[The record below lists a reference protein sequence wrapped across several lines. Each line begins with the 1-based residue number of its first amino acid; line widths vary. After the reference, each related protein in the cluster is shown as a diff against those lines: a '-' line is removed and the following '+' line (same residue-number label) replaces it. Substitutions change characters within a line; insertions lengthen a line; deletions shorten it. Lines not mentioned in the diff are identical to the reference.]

1 MSWTVEYLP
10 PTDVVAITAVG
21 EISNE
26 DAAAQA
32 QEVLHLLKLHQT
44 NLVLA
49 DYGEALSEVTLP
61 SLYGLPDYFTRCG
74 GLWNIRVAVVMPR
87 TQYRMESYQFF
98 ELVCKNAGY
107 NVKLLAEREAAVAWL
122 QHAGPGQPAADP
134 PLEAS
139 SACLMPTGEPVTR
152 PATLA

>member
-1 MSWTVEYLP
+1 MSWTIEYLP

-32 QEVLHLLKLHQT
+32 QEVLRLLKLHQT

-61 SLYGLPDYFTRCG
+61 SLYGLPDYFTNSG
-74 GLWNIRVAVVMPR
+74 APWNARVAVVLGIVV
-87 TQYRMESYQFF
+87 
-98 ELVCKNAGY
+98 LVS
-107 NVKLLAEREAAVAWL
+107 V
-122 QHAGPGQPAADP
+122 
-134 PLEAS
+134 
-139 SACLMPTGEPVTR
+139 
-152 PATLA
+152 ATL